1 MEKQV
6 FDYDAFF
13 KQMKKDPKKRE
24 AALKYELLFGNQ
36 NGLTVQDQ
44 PFYKDYLS
52 LFLMPFLVAIPDE
65 GEHDWGLLLSL
76 IFGSF
81 YSEYTMTLEE
91 EWKQNP
97 VVIPMIQLAIMVHF
111 EGEGVT
117 RKLDELFD
125 DQIIRLFEIY
135 VDEQINSA
143 IIRQEEGGG
152 QECIDSQRE
161 RRVSL
166 YKKKSLLVLR
176 EVKSHIA
183 LMELISAL

>member
-1 MEKQV
+1 MEKLV
-6 FDYDAFF
+6 FNYDAFF
-13 KQMKKDPKKRE
+13 KRMKKDPDKRE
-24 AALKYELLFGNQ
+24 ATLMYELLFGNQ
-36 NGLTVQDQ
+36 DGLTVQDQ

-52 LFLMPFLVAIPDE
+52 QFVTPFQVAIPDE
-65 GEHDWGLLLSL
+65 GDHDWGLLLSL

-97 VVIPMIQLAIMVHF
+97 VVPPMVQLAITVHF
-111 EGEGVT
+111 GGQSVT

-125 DQIIRLFEIY
+125 VQIIRLYEIY

-143 IIRQEEGGG
+143 IIRQEEGG
-152 QECIDSQRE
+152 EEVIDSQRE

-166 YKKKSLLVLR
+166 YKKKSLLVAR
-176 EVKSHIA
+176 EVKSHMA
-183 LMELISAL
+183 LMELISTL